1 MKYPSKNIQSEFP
14 LSQPYKIINKIKA
27 KIEAS
32 NPNVK
37 EMSKL
42 CNSRL

>member
-14 LSQPYKIINKIKA
+14 LSQPVGRINKIKA

>member
-1 MKYPSKNIQSEFP
+1 MKYPSKNTQPKFS